1 MKKVIPCLF
10 ALAALASCST
20 AEVGSTS
27 HSNKTPVAHN
37 SVVEC
42 GLYNGM
48 TKESA
53 VLATL
58 GSGTQ
63 VQVTDTVD
71 QYFVKARLT
80 KDGKT
85 LTGYMY
91 RTCFATQ

>member
-1 MKKVIPCLF
+1 MKRLILCLF
-10 ALAALASCST
+10 ALAPLASCST
-20 AEVGSTS
+20 AEIGSNS
-27 HSNKTPVAHN
+27 HANRTPVAHD
-37 SVVEC
+37 SIVEC

-48 TKESA
+48 TKEST

-85 LTGYMY
+85 LSGYMY
-91 RTCFATQ
+91 RTCFAQ

>member
-1 MKKVIPCLF
+1 MKKLIPCLF
-10 ALAALASCST
+10 ALVSFASCST
-20 AEVGSTS
+20 AEVGSNAHAS
-27 HSNKTPVAHN
+27 HAPVAHD

-48 TKESA
+48 TKEST

-58 GSGTQ
+58 SSGTQ

-85 LTGYMY
+85 LSGYMY
-91 RTCFATQ
+91 RTCFASK

>member
-1 MKKVIPCLF
+1 MKKLILCLF
-10 ALAALASCST
+10 AFAPLVACST
-20 AEVGSTS
+20 AEVGSNARAS
-27 HSNKTPVAHN
+27 KTPVAHN

-58 GSGTQ
+58 SSGTQ

-85 LTGYMY
+85 LSGYMY
-91 RTCFATQ
+91 RTCFAQ

>member
-1 MKKVIPCLF
+1 MKRLLLCLITLSPMV
-10 ALAALASCST
+10 ACST
-20 AEVGSTS
+20 AEVGSNS
-27 HSNKTPVAHN
+27 HGNHTPVAHN

-58 GSGTQ
+58 GTGTQ

-71 QYFVKARLT
+71 QYFVKARFT
-80 KDGKT
+80 KDGKV
-85 LTGYMY
+85 LSGYMY
-91 RTCFATQ
+91 RTCFAQ

>member
-1 MKKVIPCLF
+1 MKKLILCLF
-10 ALAALASCST
+10 AFAPLASCST
-20 AEVGSTS
+20 AEVGSNS
-27 HSNKTPVAHN
+27 HANHAPVAHD
-37 SVVEC
+37 SIVEC

-48 TKESA
+48 TKEST

-58 GSGTQ
+58 SSGTQ

-85 LTGYMY
+85 LSGYMY
-91 RTCFATQ
+91 RTCFASK